1 MPLLVAS
8 FTNVQKNK
16 ILFEIILADISTRGE
31 QQLTSDLMVE
41 LDTTDNRVFHPL
53 DSVVKS
59 PLASSHPG
67 NGNVVSGQE
76 YHIKSPFENGSVKQS
91 DSEKQ

>member
-8 FTNVQKNK
+8 FTNVKKKK
-16 ILFEIILADISTRGE
+16 IFEIFLADISTRGE
-31 QQLTSDLMVE
+31 QQLTSNLIVE
-41 LDTTDNRVFHPL
+41 LDTTDNRLFHPL

-59 PLASSHPG
+59 PPASSHSG

-76 YHIKSPFENGSVKQS
+76 YHIKNLFENGSVKRS